1 MMRPLILAISLC
13 FPSNAR
19 SSSMCSCLIRPMSD
33 SARGIAELRTA
44 DIVFVGRVTSVV
56 DTTQAGGVVH
66 FRRATFAVQL
76 GWKGTVGN
84 SITVFTPTGGGA
96 CGFEFAVGKQYL
108 VFAMAE
114 ANGVIH
120 TRGCSATQPL
130 ATARGYLV
138 GLREPR
144 IRYAPADSGSQ
155 SR

>member
-13 FPSNAR
+13 FPSNAP

-84 SITVFTPTGGGA
+84 SITVFTPTG
-96 CGFEFAVGKQYL
+96 EVL
-108 VFAMAE
+108 VDL
-114 ANGVIH
+114 
-120 TRGCSATQPL
+120 S
-130 ATARGYLV
+130 
-138 GLREPR
+138 LRWENNTW
-144 IRYAPADSGSQ
+144 SSQ
-155 SR
+155 WPKPTV